1 MSEKLSNRLG
11 EIGYNNC
18 GSKMIIVEYNSA
30 KDIWVEFQDE
40 YKIKTHTRYKDFK
53 NGKVGNPYDKT
64 MYGVGCLGVGEYK
77 GSIGNSIPSHCYQT
91 WTNMLMRCY
100 SKKYQ
105 SKNDSYKGCLVENSL
120 LNFQNFAKWYDAN
133 YYEIEEERMCLDK
146 DILCKGNRVY
156 SPDTI
161 IFVPQRINILFCKN
175 DKIRGKYP
183 IGVSYS
189 KSRKAFR
196 SECKVIK
203 GGERSRV
210 LLGCFKTELEAF
222 EVYKNFK
229 ENYIKQV
236 ADEYKELIPKKL
248 YDALYKYQVE
258 ITD

>member
-1 MSEKLSNRLG
+1 MNKRIDRLG
-11 EIGYNNC
+11 EVNYNNC
-18 GSKMIIVEYNSA
+18 GSKMVIVEYNKN

-40 YKIKTHTRYKDFK
+40 YKIRVHTRYSDFIK
-53 NGKVGNPYDKT
+53 GKVGNPYDKT
-64 MYGVGCLGVGEYK
+64 MYGVACFGIGEYK
-77 GSIGNSIPSHCYQT
+77 AIEEKGVHSHCYQT
-91 WTNMLMRCY
+91 WSNMLMRCY
-100 SKKYQ
+100 SEKYQ
-105 SKNDSYKGCLVENSL
+105 NKNPSYRNCYVEESL
-120 LNFQNFAKWYDAN
+120 LNFQNFAKWYEAN
-133 YYEIEEERMCLDK
+133 YYEVEGEKMNLDK
-146 DILCKGNRVY
+146 DILCKGNRIY
-156 SPDTI
+156 SPDTM
-161 IFVPQRINILFCKN
+161 IFVPQRINVLFCKN

-203 GGERSRV
+203 DGERSRV

-222 EVYKNFK
+222 EVYKKFK